1 MKDESS
7 KNIPAPANSVAAV
20 IIFFVLLF
28 VFAKWGPAINF
39 STTTQSKGEPF
50 VVTGEGKV
58 FVTPDT
64 AIVTVGIQ
72 ETGTSL
78 IRIQESVNK
87 KSQAL
92 VDALKSMGINKEDIK
107 TVSYNLYPQ
116 YDYTTSTTN
125 RITGYQISTNYQV
138 KVKDFDKVNEV
149 LTTATGVGANAIG
162 SVSFEVNDETE
173 KEKLNEA
180 RELAVK
186 EAKAK
191 ADGLSK
197 AAGISLGKIVNISE
211 SQNAGDQIRPLYGM
225 GGAPDVATKE
235 IAVADIEPG
244 QTEIQVTVSLSFEVR

>member
-1 MKDESS
+1 M
-7 KNIPAPANSVAAV
+7 V
-20 IIFFVLLF
+20 
-28 VFAKWGPAINF
+28 
-39 STTTQSKGEPF
+39 
-50 VVTGEGKV
+50 
-58 FVTPDT
+58 VTPDT

-72 ETGTSL
+72 ETGASL
-78 IRIQESVNK
+78 KTIQESVNK

-197 AAGISLGKIVNISE
+197 AAGINLGNIVNISE
-211 SQNAGDQIRPLYGM
+211 SQNSGDQIRPLYGM
-225 GGAPDVATKE
+225 GGAPDVTTKE

>member
-28 VFAKWGPAINF
+28 VFAKW
-39 STTTQSKGEPF
+39 
-50 VVTGEGKV
+50 
-58 FVTPDT
+58 
-64 AIVTVGIQ
+64 
-72 ETGTSL
+72 
-78 IRIQESVNK
+78 IQESVNK

-197 AAGISLGKIVNISE
+197 AAGINLGNIVNISE
-211 SQNAGDQIRPLYGM
+211 SQNSGDQIRPLYGM
-225 GGAPDVATKE
+225 GGAPDVTTKE